1 MPSLPRDHHHNYH
14 HRLCGPSS
22 LSFVGRRCLICVGLT
37 TNRRQQTEPTTF
49 SRACANSRML
59 SFRLCFVLGVFY
71 GCFYW
76 AIDKQRP
83 SPAPTPPFFARSNWG
98 LLGGASSSVP
108 VFWSGSFVSSR
119 LGELIRHLRLP
130 ASQPLEMHSLRFSH
144 LPSISHQPSSG
155 FRHLPS
161 KLHPASSC
169 SSCHLF
175 PSIFQS

>member
-1 MPSLPRDHHHNYH
+1 MPSLSRDRHHNYH

-83 SPAPTPPFFARSNWG
+83 SPTPTPPFFARSNWG
-98 LLGGASSSVP
+98 LLGGAGSSVLVWFFCLVP
-108 VFWSGSFVSSR
+108 FRGAYSP
-119 LGELIRHLRLP
+119 LEA
-130 ASQPLEMHSLRFSH
+130 ASQSATRDALPPLFPPAL
-144 LPSISHQPSSG
+144 HQSSAI
-155 FRHLPS
+155 RLQAPA
-161 KLHPASSC
+161 LQASSC

>member
-1 MPSLPRDHHHNYH
+1 
-14 HRLCGPSS
+14 
-22 LSFVGRRCLICVGLT
+22 VGLT

-144 LPSISHQPSSG
+144 LPSISHQPSG
-155 FRHLPS
+155 FRLQAPA
-161 KLHPASSC
+161 LQASSC
-169 SSCHLF
+169 FILLLLPLVSKHFSKL
-175 PSIFQS
+175 IARRQSAEKKCKKGR